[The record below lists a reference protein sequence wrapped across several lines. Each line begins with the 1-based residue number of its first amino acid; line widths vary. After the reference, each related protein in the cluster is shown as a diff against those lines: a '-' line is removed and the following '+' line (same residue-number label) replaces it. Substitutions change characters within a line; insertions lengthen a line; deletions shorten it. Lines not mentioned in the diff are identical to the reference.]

1 MAGRVLT
8 PAARGRRIAGLVPT
22 PCHRRVP
29 PPPPHRGMP
38 HRGIAPGLAFC
49 YPVTCWT
56 RPIDTAGGACTIQVG
71 TYFHIRNGSGA
82 KMLKARKTR
91 PVSSP
96 EAQGYNSSDVARIC
110 GVSLRQLQW
119 WDERNVVS
127 PRQDG
132 HKRIYMGEEV
142 VEISVIAELRRK
154 GFSLQKIRRVLR
166 FLQKDM
172 GKRLSEALAGS
183 ADVHLLTD
191 GKSIFLEEAP
201 ARIIDLLKNARQ
213 PMFLVCVTDQ
223 VRRLTATANAERKP
237 ARSEIASPAGRKA
250 RVG

>member
-1 MAGRVLT
+1 
-8 PAARGRRIAGLVPT
+8 
-22 PCHRRVP
+22 
-29 PPPPHRGMP
+29 
-38 HRGIAPGLAFC
+38 
-49 YPVTCWT
+49 
-56 RPIDTAGGACTIQVG
+56 
-71 TYFHIRNGSGA
+71 
-82 KMLKARKTR
+82 MLKAKKPR
-91 PVSSP
+91 VASSP
-96 EAQGYNSSDVARIC
+96 EAQGYNSSEVARIC

-132 HKRIYMGEEV
+132 HKRVYLPEEV

-172 GKRLSEALAGS
+172 GKRLNDALS
-183 ADVHLLTD
+183 AASDVHLLTD

-201 ARIIDLLKNARQ
+201 SRIIDVLKNTSQ

-223 VRRLTATANAERKP
+223 VKRLTAIAERKP
-237 ARSEIASPAGRKA
+237 ARSEAAPAARKVRA
-250 RVG
+250 V